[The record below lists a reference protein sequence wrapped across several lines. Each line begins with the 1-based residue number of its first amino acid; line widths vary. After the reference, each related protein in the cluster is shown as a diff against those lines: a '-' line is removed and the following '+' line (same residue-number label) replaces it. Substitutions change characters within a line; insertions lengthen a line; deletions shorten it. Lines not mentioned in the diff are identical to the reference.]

1 MKGEIET
8 PVPNRLHIVVYT
20 IKYCLIPLYEPG
32 TRVKSAISSDWAAYV
47 LLLHIYERELR
58 KEISLEVNV
67 FLWPD

>member
-32 TRVKSAISSDWAAYV
+32 TRVKSAISSD
-47 LLLHIYERELR
+47 
-58 KEISLEVNV
+58 
-67 FLWPD
+67 